1 MLRQHG
7 QRGQTWATW
16 TTGRGRKNQGGVNG
30 THPCAYVCSF
40 GTGTWVPDEQLV
52 MRYSGL

>member
-1 MLRQHG
+1 VLRQHG
-7 QRGQTWATW
+7 QRGQTWTTW

-52 MRYSGL
+52 MRYAGL